1 MQRKVPGTSDKMEED
16 LEEALMTRARRVFN
30 LSRRAGDN
38 GLILFLIYNYET
50 SRQRVE
56 TTLATELAAIGL
68 QPVALDLRREKLGG
82 KDLVSIL
89 LDRADL
95 SDKVLM
101 VTGLEQVGVPAYRSL
116 NYQRERLVEGQVKVF
131 FWLTG
136 GEVRSIATLAP
147 DFWAMKHRIVDF
159 PEAAGDEQV
168 GTAYQAATSFI
179 SQTHFESGEELAGMV
194 MTREAILEG
203 LPPGNTVDRRDVLV
217 TLGGLYYHLGRY
229 ADAEATLARALKLSR
244 RRKRV
249 DVVASITYTLGV
261 LVQSQGRLDEALDYY
276 TRSLEMV
283 ESLGDQR
290 GISDCLHALGTL
302 AHDQGRLEEALD
314 YYTRSLKMSED
325 LGDQRGI
332 AFNLGHL
339 GLLKENERELAE
351 AEDSFRQALEI
362 FERLNSPHAV
372 TFRGY
377 LQHVLG
383 RVG

>member
-136 GEVRSIATLAP
+136 GEV
-147 DFWAMKHRIVDF
+147 
-159 PEAAGDEQV
+159 
-168 GTAYQAATSFI
+168 
-179 SQTHFESGEELAGMV
+179 
-194 MTREAILEG
+194 
-203 LPPGNTVDRRDVLV
+203 
-217 TLGGLYYHLGRY
+217 
-229 ADAEATLARALKLSR
+229 
-244 RRKRV
+244 
-249 DVVASITYTLGV
+249 
-261 LVQSQGRLDEALDYY
+261 
-276 TRSLEMV
+276 
-283 ESLGDQR
+283 
-290 GISDCLHALGTL
+290 
-302 AHDQGRLEEALD
+302 
-314 YYTRSLKMSED
+314 
-325 LGDQRGI
+325 
-332 AFNLGHL
+332 
-339 GLLKENERELAE
+339 
-351 AEDSFRQALEI
+351 
-362 FERLNSPHAV
+362 
-372 TFRGY
+372 
-377 LQHVLG
+377 
-383 RVG
+383 